1 MALTIN
7 TQKIAVDD
15 IDFSEKASSGK
26 AYSISRKPVSTG
38 LNSVTANSLVGSS
51 TAGWTTTGS
60 VAVSLV
66 SGRINIAGSGGSA
79 PSGIVTVALDTIPGN
94 YYLFSADKDASSN
107 LGSGGSFTMSAST
120 KIPTSPFDT
129 DQGYIVNFEN
139 ITSSYIDKRIQFK
152 AVSDITYLN
161 FTVYSSTT
169 TAYVRFDSVSLLDL
183 TIPNNLEVTSV
194 NGRANAYNYG
204 QSILP
209 LGQADTT
216 NQNSGYFV
224 MSDGFVQY
232 LYFPAKDL
240 IFYITN
246 SSDYGVHGDGSL
258 FIEGV
263 LK

>member
-26 AYSISRKPVSTG
+26 AYSITRKPITTG
-38 LNSVTANSLVGSS
+38 LNNVTASSLTGSS
-51 TAGWTTTGS
+51 TTGWYTSGS

-79 PSGIVTVALDTIPGN
+79 PNGTVSVALDTIPGN
-94 YYLFSADKDASSN
+94 YYLFSADKDNDSVTSM
-107 LGSGGSFTMSAST
+107 TMSAST
-120 KIPTSPFDT
+120 FIPSSPYAS
-129 DQGYIVNFEN
+129 DQGYIRNFED
-139 ITSSYIDKRIQFK
+139 IGSSYIDKRIQFQ

-161 FTVYSSTT
+161 FTVTASSTS
-169 TAYVRFDSVSLLDL
+169 AYARFDSVSLLDL

-194 NGRANAYNYG
+194 NGRANTYNYG

-209 LGQADTT
+209 LGQANNT
-216 NQNSGYFV
+216 NNNSGYFV

-232 LYFPAKDL
+232 LHFPANDL
-240 IFYITN
+240 IFYV
-246 SSDYGVHGDGSL
+246 SLASDYGVHGDGSL

>member
-38 LNSVTANSLVGSS
+38 LNSVSANSLVGSS
-51 TAGWTTTGS
+51 TTGWTTTGS
-60 VAVSLV
+60 VAVSLE
-66 SGRINIAGSGGSA
+66 SGRIKISGSGGSA
-79 PSGIVTVALDTIPGN
+79 PNGTVTVALDTIPGN
-94 YYLFSADKDASSN
+94 YYLFSTDKDTSSN
-107 LGSGGSFTMSAST
+107 LGTGGSFTMSAST
-120 KIPTSPFDT
+120 KIPTSPYDS

-139 ITSSYIDKRIQFK
+139 ITSSYIDKRTQFK

-161 FTVYSSTT
+161 FTITSSNTS
-169 TAYVRFDSVSLLDL
+169 AYVRFDTVSLLDL

-194 NGRANAYNYG
+194 NGRANTYNYAG
-204 QSILP
+204 MVPI
-209 LGQADTT
+209 GQANNTDK
-216 NQNSGYFV
+216 NSGYFV

-232 LYFPAKDL
+232 LYFPANDL
-240 IFYITN
+240 IFYLTN
-246 SSDYGVHGDGSL
+246 ATDYGVHGDGSL